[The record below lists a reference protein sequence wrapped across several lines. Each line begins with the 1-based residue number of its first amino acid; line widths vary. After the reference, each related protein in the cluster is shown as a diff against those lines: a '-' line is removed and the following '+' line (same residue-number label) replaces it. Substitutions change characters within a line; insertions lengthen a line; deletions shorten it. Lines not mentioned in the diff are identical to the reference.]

1 MVTHRGSGG
10 RMRDRGSSGVVSL
23 RGGWLSRVCD
33 RRRALGGGP
42 LCASACG
49 ATCLLRKSR
58 IRPGVDVLRQHHKA
72 ACWRGEGQPV
82 RAVPASHAVESRHA
96 PKCRLYV
103 ATCSRGRARRKKP
116 AVGFDD
122 SRLKV
127 NRLIHKTYYAHFRIK
142 VKPGS
147 LLTYKGFM
155 ALRVPI
161 QVPGGELT
169 GWNYSGQCAAR

>member
-1 MVTHRGSGG
+1 
-10 RMRDRGSSGVVSL
+10 MRDHDSSGVVRWLSLCVIVTAFLGAVLAAPAPAAQPVACGNRVYDQESTFSFTITRLRAGEEDGNRFVQYQLHLQSNLATRPNVAYTWL
-23 RGGWLSRVCD
+23 RG
-33 RRRALGGGP
+33 LGV
-42 LCASACG
+42 
-49 ATCLLRKSR
+49 
-58 IRPGVDVLRQHHKA
+58 RPDG
-72 ACWRGEGQPV
+72 
-82 RAVPASHAVESRHA
+82 
-96 PKCRLYV
+96 
-103 ATCSRGRARRKKP
+103 KKP
-116 AVGFDD
+116 VAGLDD

-127 NRLIHKTYYAHFRIK
+127 DRLFHKTYYAHFRIK